1 MKLVLVS
8 FETMLCFIVP
18 ILKLFES
25 DGLILSFIFYY
36 KVLLS
41 ISQYLMSKLHRND
54 GTTLL
59 GVCFVAEGPVRRKH
73 LRKIST

>member
-36 KVLLS
+36 KLLLS

-54 GTTLL
+54 GTTSL
-59 GVCFVAEGPVRRKH
+59 GP
-73 LRKIST
+73 

>member
-36 KVLLS
+36 KLLLS

-54 GTTLL
+54 GTTSLTI
-59 GVCFVAEGPVRRKH
+59 VDVGPVF
-73 LRKIST
+73 